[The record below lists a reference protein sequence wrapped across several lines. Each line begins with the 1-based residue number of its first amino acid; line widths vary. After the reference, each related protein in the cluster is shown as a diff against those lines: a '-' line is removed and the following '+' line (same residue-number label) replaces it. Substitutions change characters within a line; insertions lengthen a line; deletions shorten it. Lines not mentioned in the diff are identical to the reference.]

1 MWGGGLIKL
10 DKCNDPK
17 PQKKTHTNLEMHIYY
32 TVKNVLQLI
41 RFSQK
46 YLANDIQNNKIDL
59 QFTSLWD
66 VFVHVKQVV
75 HNVQLE

>member
-1 MWGGGLIKL
+1 
-10 DKCNDPK
+10 
-17 PQKKTHTNLEMHIYY
+17 MHIYY

-59 QFTSLWD
+59 QFTSLRD
-66 VFVHVKQVV
+66 IFVHVNQVV